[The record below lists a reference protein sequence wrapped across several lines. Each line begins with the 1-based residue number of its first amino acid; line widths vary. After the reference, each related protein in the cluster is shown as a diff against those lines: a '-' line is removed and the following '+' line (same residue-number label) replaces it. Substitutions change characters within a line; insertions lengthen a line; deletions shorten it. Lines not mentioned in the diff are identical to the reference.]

1 MALSGVANPRPQ
13 LVFAALLQT
22 ALSIGGAV
30 APSAWAQPGGG
41 AGSAGSASC
50 ASPAQIRPLELPG
63 SAAAAPPQPAPDGG
77 DYRHLLRPTPA
88 GWPIVDH
95 WCVWIE
101 PASAIDGSGE
111 AQRQALW
118 LTAVEA
124 ALQQWSGLVSISRV
138 SSPEQAQV
146 RLWRR
151 RPPLQRLANG
161 QQRASHGRAVLTLV
175 AALRQQR
182 WWAEP
187 RIDVLLSA
195 GQAPLPLQAT
205 ALHELG
211 HAFGLWAHSDQP
223 GDAMA
228 AVPGGK
234 PVLQLSPRDRA
245 TMRWLIGQRPRMPT
259 AAGPAESPA
268 AAPPPPKAPTAD

>member
-1 MALSGVANPRPQ
+1 MTHLRPQ
-13 LVFAALLQT
+13 LLIAALLQT
-22 ALSIGGAV
+22 ALSIGGPV
-30 APSAWAQPGGG
+30 APSAMAQPG
-41 AGSAGSASC
+41 GSASC

-63 SAAAAPPQPAPDGG
+63 SAAAAPPQPAPDGS
-77 DYRHLLRPTPA
+77 DYRHLLRSTPA

-111 AQRQALW
+111 ARRQAHW
-118 LTAVEA
+118 LAAVEA

-161 QQRASHGRAVLTLV
+161 QQRASHGRAVLSLV
-175 AALRQQR
+175 AVLRQQQ

-234 PVLQLSPRDRA
+234 PVLQLSERDRA
-245 TMRWLIGQRPRMPT
+245 TLRWLLRQSNRMPT
-259 AAGPAESPA
+259 AATPAETPA
-268 AAPPPPKAPTAD
+268 AAPAPRQAPTAN